1 MRLPICWDGLCCACI
16 SLLRSRNFLAAF
28 FLQNAQKLLLLGCY
42 FREASFAKIDTAVH
56 SFLHMPQEAPYVETL
71 LGGMQQKLLL
81 CESFDKKLL
90 LLGRET
96 SCSRFIKHVCSLA
109 TLNPINSLI
118 KLLANYLVI
127 TQNDPAHSKLSDG
140 VNNSILAKI
149 AETVLLRNTPGVSKP
164 SQVSPK
170 FTTSSWWVGNV
181 YFPHSFFEW

>member
-1 MRLPICWDGLCCACI
+1 MKNVHETAYMLRGFMLCQL

-42 FREASFAKIDTAVH
+42 FREATFAKIDTAVH
-56 SFLHMPQEAPYVETL
+56 SFLHMPQEAPYVERL

-90 LLGRET
+90 LLGRKT

-140 VNNSILAKI
+140 VNNSISAKI
-149 AETVLLRNTPGVSKP
+149 AETLLLRN
-164 SQVSPK
+164 SPEYIST
-170 FTTSSWWVGNV
+170 FYTS
-181 YFPHSFFEW
+181 